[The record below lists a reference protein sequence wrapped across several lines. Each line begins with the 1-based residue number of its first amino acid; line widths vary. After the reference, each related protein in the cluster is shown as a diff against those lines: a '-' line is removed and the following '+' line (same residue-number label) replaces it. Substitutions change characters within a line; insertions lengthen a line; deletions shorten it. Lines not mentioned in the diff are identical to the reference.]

1 MTRPFAAVRSLPR
14 FGALLLPLLA
24 LLALLALPLPAQA
37 QDLRS
42 EPVYPTVQSSAPAQD
57 EEPIR
62 IPRVTAQQENFYLA
76 VSDAAQ
82 DSVDTQEILDQVRQS
97 MDLSNAK
104 ILVGVDR
111 KPNNLTGAAQLVRGL
126 LLFGDSD
133 ALSDDWVENG
143 QELGYVGKGWIVVG
157 VMLPEAPGAP
167 TEVSVEPGRNVTPV
181 GSGAE
186 DRIQRAGRQQFDA
199 QNYSQGLIEVARA
212 SATELK
218 APKDSTT
225 AKIIGFGV
233 LGLIVVGAVLA
244 TLIARHRKN
253 RAAAAM
259 ARSKRGDMLVE
270 LLRQRALRLEK
281 DGARPAAGN
290 PEGPSAQASTAIK
303 TAIPPLNARAR
314 QLAEQYQDGGPL
326 GADRLATMESAFA
339 DQEVLVAGSKAL
351 NSLLGSKFRNKDD
364 WNAIVLTHRERLED
378 TAQFLNIPSVGQL
391 ECVPRLR
398 ALIIEHTN
406 RLDEMRQ
413 WAGGSQQRNQTTAQ
427 VLDELW
433 IMHQELQREH
443 AAAVQQASA
452 ANLKLIDSLRERM
465 LGDRA
470 AKVCSDPLSILDRAY
485 ARAEELAV
493 VKQQENS

>member
-1 MTRPFAAVRSLPR
+1 MTRPFAAVRSWPR
-14 FGALLLPLLA
+14 FGAALLLP
-24 LLALLALPLPAQA
+24 LALLALPIPAQA

-42 EPVYPTVQSSAPAQD
+42 DPVYPTVQSSALAED
-57 EEPIR
+57 EEPIL
-62 IPRVTAQQENFYLA
+62 IPRITAQQENFYLA

-82 DSVDTQEILDQVRQS
+82 SSVDTQEILDQVRQS

-104 ILVGVDR
+104 ILVGVDK

-133 ALSDDWVENG
+133 ALSDDWLENG
-143 QELGYVGKGWIVVG
+143 KELGYVGKGWIVVG
-157 VMLPEAPGAP
+157 VMLPETPGAP

-186 DRIQRAGRQQFDA
+186 DRIQGTGRQQFDA
-199 QNYSQGLIEVARA
+199 QNYTRGLIEVARA
-212 SATELK
+212 SATELN

-225 AKIIGFGV
+225 TKIIGFGV
-233 LGLIVVGAVLA
+233 LGLILVATVIA
-244 TLIARHRKN
+244 TLIARHRKH
-253 RAAAAM
+253 RAASAL

-281 DGARPAAGN
+281 HGARPAAGN
-290 PEGPSAQASTAIK
+290 PEGPSAQASAAIS

-326 GADRLATMESAFA
+326 DADRLATMESALA

-351 NSLLGSKFRNKDD
+351 NSLLDSKFRNKDD
-364 WNAIVLTHRERLED
+364 WKAIVLTQRERLED
-378 TAQFLNIPSVGQL
+378 TAQFLNIPSAGQL

-398 ALIIEHTN
+398 TLIIEHTN
-406 RLDEMRQ
+406 RLDEVRQ
-413 WAGGSQQRNQTTAQ
+413 RAGGSRHRDQSTAQ

-433 IMHQELQREH
+433 VMRVDLQREQ
-443 AAAVQQASA
+443 ATAVQQARA
-452 ANLKLIDSLRERM
+452 AKLKLIDSLRERM

-470 AKVCSDPLSILDRAY
+470 AKLYSDPLSIVDRAY
-485 ARAEELAV
+485 TRAKELAV
-493 VKQQENS
+493 ENPQEHP